1 MKKYIKWL
9 SIMLIVLM
17 TVSSVPVGFA
27 ETPLEISR
35 SEGTAQGEAFG
46 AEEGADAGKTDYRLG
61 RVSNYLLNMPSNA
74 QITTR
79 YRLNYDDANYRSA
92 FLVSFKVAYEIGY
105 RSAYREANFQTITAP
120 YAEASGHGNQLGEV
134 QGQIAAMIDFYR
146 GFNNDWERAYRS
158 FIMGGTLESR
168 YYLTRE
174 EASYIS
180 KFKSGFI
187 DSFMTGY
194 ITAFQNTNLQMAMAN
209 TNYKLIDMYE
219 TTIDFADEAI
229 SFTGGSMAAE
239 ASTPISLYFP
249 DATLYQPTYFSV
261 YKVQNSF
268 NQNNAKYVPVSSK
281 FTVAISN
288 STGSVTLRNPITLSF
303 VYYGSERAGIY
314 QWKNNQWVYQYT
326 TLEEGKI
333 STQIPAGAYSGGEY
347 AIFIDETFKNIQDI
361 GFNWA
366 NKEIYTLM
374 RRGVVADTIKYYPE
388 KSITKAELA
397 QMIYLSMR
405 AKNPFT
411 GAGTHTFA
419 DAADYGGFKTAIE
432 YVVSKGYMP
441 LDAAG
446 VFSPNSNV
454 SYASVEAIFSKMFLR
469 DFRWSEIATKMRYE
483 KFTLTEGTTNK
494 AASLTRAEAAYMIH
508 ELIR

>member
-1 MKKYIKWL
+1 
-9 SIMLIVLM
+9 M

-27 ETPLEISR
+27 ATPLEISR

-46 AEEGADAGKTDYRLG
+46 AEEGADAGRTDYRLG

-92 FLVSFKVAYEIGY
+92 FLVSFKVGYETAY
-105 RSAYREANFQTITAP
+105 RSAYREANVQTITAP
-120 YAEASGHGNQLGEV
+120 YAEASGHGNQLGEG
-134 QGQIAAMIDFYR
+134 QGQIAAMIDLNR
-146 GFNNDWERAYRS
+146 GFNNNWERAYRS

-168 YYLTRE
+168 YYLNKE
-174 EASYIS
+174 NASYIS

-187 DSFMTGY
+187 DSFMVGY
-194 ITAFQNTNLQMAMAN
+194 ITAFQNANLAMALAN
-209 TNYKLIDMYE
+209 SNNKLIDMYE
-219 TTIDFADEAI
+219 TTIEFSDEAFSLI
-229 SFTGGSMAAE
+229 GGALTSEM
-239 ASTPISLYFP
+239 STPISLYFP

-268 NQNNAKYVPVSSK
+268 NMNNAKYVPVSSK
-281 FTVAISN
+281 FTVGISN
-288 STGSVTLRNPITLSF
+288 ATGNVTLRNPITLSF
-303 VYYGSERAGIY
+303 VYFGSERAGIY

-333 STQIPAGAYSGGEY
+333 STVIPAGVYNGGEY
-347 AIFIDETFKNIQDI
+347 AIFIDDTFKNISDI

-366 NKEIYTLM
+366 QKEIYTLM

-405 AKNPFT
+405 SKNPFT
-411 GAGTHTFA
+411 GAGTHTYA

-454 SYASVEAIFSKMFLR
+454 NYTAVEAMFSKMFLR
-469 DFRWSEIATKMRYE
+469 DFRWSEIATKMVYE
-483 KFTLTEGTTNK
+483 KYTRSAGTTNK
-494 AASLTRAEAAYMIH
+494 AALLTRAEAAYMIH
-508 ELIR
+508 ELIK